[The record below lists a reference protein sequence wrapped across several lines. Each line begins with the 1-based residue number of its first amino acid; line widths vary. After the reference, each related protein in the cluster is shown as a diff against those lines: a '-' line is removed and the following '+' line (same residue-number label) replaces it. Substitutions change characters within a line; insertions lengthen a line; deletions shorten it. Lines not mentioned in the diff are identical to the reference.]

1 MKQIIDAIRQAL
13 RADPKVEALVG
24 LDADQEVKAYQ
35 AIAKTNEDAPYVI
48 WSILSG
54 IDSPPVYG
62 DSYVIQDVMVATSS
76 WGRNSKEAWQLAEF
90 VQEAFELADYA
101 VDPWSQMFVRRSS
114 FPQELPDR
122 DTNLVQVSA
131 DYWLRFSR

>member
-1 MKQIIDAIRQAL
+1 MKQIIDSIRQAL
-13 RADPKVEALVG
+13 RADPKIQAMVG
-24 LDADQEVKAYQ
+24 LDDDYEVKAYEG
-35 AIAKTNEDAPYVI
+35 IAKSNVDAPYVA
-48 WSILSG
+48 WSVIPG
-54 IDSPPVYG
+54 VDSPPVYG
-62 DSYVIQDVMVATSS
+62 DSYVIQDVMLRASS

-101 VDPWSQMFVRRSS
+101 TDPWHKMFIRRSA

-122 DTNLVQVSA
+122 DTNLVQVST